1 MRKTGPPVA
10 GGWSRGKECECLSGT
25 KSGPG
30 VVVNRKLNFVPK
42 RKRK

>member
-1 MRKTGPPVA
+1 MRKTEPPVA
-10 GGWSRGKECECLSGT
+10 GGGHVARNVSALVELRVAL
-25 KSGPG
+25 G